1 LTKLRSQLKIV
12 IIINL
17 NLEIL
22 IQIKDSKT
30 EKNLLTAFAGEAQAR
45 NRYSFF
51 ASQAKK
57 ENFEQISSFFIETAD
72 NEKEHA
78 KRFFMFL
85 EGGDVE
91 VTASFPAGIIAST
104 PENLDAASR
113 GENHEWSTL
122 YPEFARV
129 ADTEG
134 FTEISKVF
142 RNIARSEK
150 QHEKRYRDLLKN
162 IKQEKV
168 FKKDGVVLW
177 KCRNCGN
184 VHEGMG
190 APEECPA
197 CAHPQ
202 SYFELLSENW

>member
-1 LTKLRSQLKIV
+1 MQLKG
-12 IIINL
+12 
-17 NLEIL
+17 
-22 IQIKDSKT
+22 SKT

-51 ASQAKK
+51 AFHAKK
-57 ENFEQISSFFIETAD
+57 ENFEQTSSFFIETAD

-78 KRFFMFL
+78 KRFFKFL

-104 PENLDAASR
+104 TENLEAAAI

-134 FTEISKVF
+134 FTEIAKVF
-142 RNIARSEK
+142 RNIARAEK

-162 IKQEKV
+162 IKEEKV

-177 KCRNCGN
+177 KCRNCGY
-184 VHEGMG
+184 VHEGMD
-190 APEECPA
+190 APKECPA
-197 CAHPQ
+197 CVHPQ

>member
-1 LTKLRSQLKIV
+1 
-12 IIINL
+12 
-17 NLEIL
+17 
-22 IQIKDSKT
+22 
-30 EKNLLTAFAGEAQAR
+30 LTAFAGEAQAR

-57 ENFEQISSFFIETAD
+57 ENFEQLSSVFIETED

-78 KRFFMFL
+78 KRFFNFL

-104 PENLDAASR
+104 PENLEAAAI
-113 GENHEWSTL
+113 GENREWSTL
-122 YPEFARV
+122 YPEFASV

-134 FTEISKVF
+134 FAEIAKVF
-142 RNIARSEK
+142 RNIARAEK

-162 IKQEKV
+162 IKEEKV

-177 KCRNCGN
+177 KCRNCAY
-184 VHEGMG
+184 VHEGMDD
-190 APEECPA
+190 PEERPA

-202 SYFELLSENW
+202 AYFELLSENW